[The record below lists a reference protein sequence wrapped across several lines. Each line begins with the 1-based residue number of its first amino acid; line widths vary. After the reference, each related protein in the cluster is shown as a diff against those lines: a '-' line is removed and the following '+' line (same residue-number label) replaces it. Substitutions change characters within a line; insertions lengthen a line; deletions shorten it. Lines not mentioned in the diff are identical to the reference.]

1 MESNR
6 WRPGLS
12 KIGESSGFFQK
23 PVVSLLFIVFYISRV
38 GKLGEGWVG
47 QENIWLEIGS
57 DIRVRG
63 HFGRYRMTESPIIS
77 CLARLAQ

>member
-12 KIGESSGFFQK
+12 KIGKPSGIFQK
-23 PVVSLLFIVFYISRV
+23 PVVSLLSIVFYISRV

-47 QENIWLEIGS
+47 QENISLELGS
-57 DIRVRG
+57 DIRAVG
-63 HFGRYRMTESPIIS
+63 ISVVTE
-77 CLARLAQ
+77 